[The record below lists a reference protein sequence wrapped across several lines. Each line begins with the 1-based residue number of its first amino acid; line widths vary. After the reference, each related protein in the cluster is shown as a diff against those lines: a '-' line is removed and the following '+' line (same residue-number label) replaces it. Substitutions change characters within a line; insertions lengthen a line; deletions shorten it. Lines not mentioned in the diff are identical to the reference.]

1 MITVGQKLF
10 FVKSKGEIMEV
21 TVEKVGRK
29 YFYVSGWQFK
39 GLGFDLQTLRY
50 TDKDSTQFS
59 KQLFLSKEEIVEK
72 QERAKLRDEVDK
84 FFYHNQSRTLSTEQ
98 LRAIKDI
105 IDAVQKS

>member
-1 MITVGQKLF
+1 MIEINQELF
-10 FVKSKGEIMEV
+10 YVRKDGGIGSTK
-21 TVEKVGRK
+21 VEKVGRK
-29 YFYVSGWQFK
+29 YFYVSGGQFQ

-50 TDKDSTQFS
+50 TDKDYTQFS

-72 QERAKLRDEVDK
+72 QERAKLRGEIDR
-84 FFYHNQSRTLSTEQ
+84 FFNYNQSRTLSTEQ